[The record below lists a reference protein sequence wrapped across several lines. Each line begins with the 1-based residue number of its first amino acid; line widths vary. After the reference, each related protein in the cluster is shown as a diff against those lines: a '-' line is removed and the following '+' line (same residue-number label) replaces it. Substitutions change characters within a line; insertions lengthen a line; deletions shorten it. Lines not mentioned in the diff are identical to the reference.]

1 MKNGTFFLAWEI
13 ARVLW
18 RRDGGPGGPPH
29 PGQVASIPLHELFRL
44 LFSFCVAATRLGTV
58 KGQRSDRK
66 CDGRVV
72 PVSFVTNKS
81 WAASPSP
88 RPKALR
94 KAAAASSWRP
104 SNVSARSCACVR
116 VCACA
121 CVRVCVCACARVRA
135 RALARVRACACAC
148 SRARVLAD
156 RVFGG
161 RCVREVLV
169 LETNDAAEVS
179 SRNGRWQLPPGSNFD
194 VFLRFRRFR
203 PRARGR
209 GRVKMCKTYA
219 GVPFFCACPRNS
231 RTPRAKE
238 TKKLSLIHI

>member
-1 MKNGTFFLAWEI
+1 M
-13 ARVLW
+13 
-18 RRDGGPGGPPH
+18 
-29 PGQVASIPLHELFRL
+29 
-44 LFSFCVAATRLGTV
+44 CV
-58 KGQRSDRK
+58 
-66 CDGRVV
+66 
-72 PVSFVTNKS
+72 
-81 WAASPSP
+81 
-88 RPKALR
+88 
-94 KAAAASSWRP
+94 
-104 SNVSARSCACVR
+104 
-116 VCACA
+116 CA
-121 CVRVCVCACARVRA
+121 CVRVCVCVCACACACVCA
-135 RALARVRACACAC
+135 CACARVRACACAC

-219 GVPFFCACPRNS
+219 GVPFFARARGNS
-231 RTPRAKE
+231 RIPRAKE
-238 TKKLSLIHI
+238 TKKRPATQLRRCPARSARPIPRFTAASFSDFLLGGRPRRCNSGISTFKIEARGMFFRPVALSEAAACVKGHFPLLYMPHL

>member
-18 RRDGGPGGPPH
+18 RRGGGPLRGPPH
-29 PGQVASIPLHELFRL
+29 PGQAASILLHGLFRL
-44 LFSFCVAATRLGTV
+44 LFSFCAAATRLGTV

-121 CVRVCVCACARVRA
+121 CVRVCVCVC
-135 RALARVRACACAC
+135 ACACAC
-148 SRARVLAD
+148 LCACVCACAFACACACGSR
-156 RVFGG
+156 FW
-161 RCVREVLV
+161 
-169 LETNDAAEVS
+169 
-179 SRNGRWQLPPGSNFD
+179 WQ
-194 VFLRFRRFR
+194 V
-203 PRARGR
+203 RARGV
-209 GRVKMCKTYA
+209 G
-219 GVPFFCACPRNS
+219 PRNQ
-231 RTPRAKE
+231 
-238 TKKLSLIHI
+238 

>member
-1 MKNGTFFLAWEI
+1 MGPFFGLGNRACSLAS
-13 ARVLW
+13 
-18 RRDGGPGGPPH
+18 PPH
-29 PGQVASIPLHELFRL
+29 PGQAASIPLHEIFRL

-116 VCACA
+116 VCVCACA
-121 CVRVCVCACARVRA
+121 CACARVRVRVRVRVSVRV
-135 RALARVRACACAC
+135 RARACACAC
-148 SRARVLAD
+148 VCCATDYFSTLPIC
-156 RVFGG
+156 GEKESWLLLPTG
-161 RCVREVLV
+161 QV
-169 LETNDAAEVS
+169 LE
-179 SRNGRWQLPPGSNFD
+179 QQQ
-194 VFLRFRRFR
+194 
-203 PRARGR
+203 
-209 GRVKMCKTYA
+209 
-219 GVPFFCACPRNS
+219 
-231 RTPRAKE
+231 
-238 TKKLSLIHI
+238 

>member
-1 MKNGTFFLAWEI
+1 MG
-13 ARVLW
+13 R
-18 RRDGGPGGPPH
+18 GG
-29 PGQVASIPLHELFRL
+29 
-44 LFSFCVAATRLGTV
+44 VAAAVAVAVRRRLC
-58 KGQRSDRK
+58 
-66 CDGRVV
+66 CD
-72 PVSFVTNKS
+72 
-81 WAASPSP
+81 AASLPL
-88 RPKALR
+88 AM
-94 KAAAASSWRP
+94 
-104 SNVSARSCACVR
+104 

-121 CVRVCVCACARVRA
+121 CVRVCVCACVRVCVCACACACARA
-135 RALARVRACACAC
+135 RACAC

-209 GRVKMCKTYA
+209 GRVNMCKTYA
-219 GVPFFCACPRNS
+219 GVPFFARARGNS
-231 RTPRAKE
+231 RIPRAKE
-238 TKKLSLIHI
+238 TKKRPATQLRRCPARSARPIPRFTAASFSDFFARRPAEKVQLRNLDLQNRGEGHVFQACCAVRGGRVRQGPFSLAVHAASLKDFSGS